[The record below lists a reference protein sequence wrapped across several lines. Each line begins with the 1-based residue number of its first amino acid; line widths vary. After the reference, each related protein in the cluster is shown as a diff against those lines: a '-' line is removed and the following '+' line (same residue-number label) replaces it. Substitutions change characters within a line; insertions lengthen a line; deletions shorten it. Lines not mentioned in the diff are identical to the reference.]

1 MSNIGLVFPWND
13 IGPAWIA
20 TTKKQGVTTKD
31 VVFLLRN
38 VSEHTKQMGGMA
50 RLLMKMSKKV
60 AHSKSEGVVDWGL
73 KSIMFATDADDKI
86 QTQLSRELERVRDS
100 VIDNPDV
107 TAFNVPLSFRFGIS
121 AEDLVSIINSE
132 VAKK

>member
-1 MSNIGLVFPWND
+1 MQRIHKTNGWHGQVANEI
-13 IGPAWIA
+13 
-20 TTKKQGVTTKD
+20 
-31 VVFLLRN
+31 
-38 VSEHTKQMGGMA
+38 
-50 RLLMKMSKKV
+50 SKKV

-73 KSIMFATDADDKI
+73 KSIMFATDPDDKI

-107 TAFNVPLSFRFGIS
+107 TAFNVPLPFRFGIS

-132 VAKK
+132 VAKKGLAIQNTIMHSG